1 MSYSESEPLEPPK
14 LTRDMENGWISED
27 IHTRIAT
34 FRVKTFQIFVDRL
47 MGIPG
52 GYVGSLL
59 LEKMGEAMGEAA
71 MQDRKNAIHSDED
84 LWKAFDRVVS
94 IRGSGRCLGMTR
106 STKDSETAYVFKMK
120 GTLLSHERRAAEP
133 TCHIIRGTI
142 REWTEA
148 YLNKKALK
156 SVETECASTGSSSC
170 VFEVTFKD

>member
-1 MSYSESEPLEPPK
+1 MSYSGSELPEPPK
-14 LTRDMENGWISED
+14 LTRDMENGWILED
-27 IHTRIAT
+27 NIRIAS

-47 MGIPG
+47 RSIAGAH
-52 GYVGSLL
+52 VADLL

-71 MQDRKNAIHSDED
+71 MQERKNAIHSDED

-94 IRGSGRCLGMTR
+94 IRGSGRCFGMTR
-106 STKDSETAYVFKMK
+106 STKDSETTYVFKMK
-120 GTLLSHERRAAEP
+120 GTLLSHERRATEP

-142 REWTEA
+142 RGWTEA
-148 YLNKKALK
+148 YLNKKASK